1 MESQE
6 NTPKI
11 IGRSCKFASTHTVNR
26 KAFGGKWRDDR
37 DDLLVIKE
45 ELLFEDG
52 TSKPNLRLIE
62 NFKRPFWITKKANR
76 NHRSKKE
83 WEDLDK
89 VQEFMS
95 TQTDLNDNVCRALEK
110 PLSQGSIRVTNRNPY
125 VYGTDMTAAVWARL
139 NYAVKYPEQHGSPN
153 SVCFY
158 DIETDVLGDF
168 VLDSKDKEEFGD
180 AIIGITCSYISN
192 NEKKSWT
199 GTLRRFVEKK
209 TRKPEE
215 EYWKVFDSVFAYIR
229 QDPKEDKKNLG
240 VKCEFE
246 MFDTEK
252 ELLIRAF
259 EKLHRWQPDMVSS
272 WNISFDVPRTIERA
286 KANKINPAELFSD
299 PRIPDKYK
307 CCEFIEDPG
316 SKTSDSNKTINK
328 LFYQCWHMVKAPATF
343 RWIDAC
349 AVYWYIR
356 KHNGNLKS
364 AALDYVLKE
373 EIKRGK
379 FEIEEAEKYV
389 KLEKHIFM
397 QRNYPVHYMVY
408 NSFDCLGLLEMENK
422 KHDISIAL
430 AGAMGV
436 SELEQVPSNPKK
448 LMNNFMKFL
457 YFDRRKVLGST
468 SDQMADDL
476 DKYIVPQSGWISTL
490 PTNSL
495 EYTGIRCIKELP
507 ELPTKV
513 YVFCADLD
521 VKSSY
526 PTTGIFANIS
536 RETTVLELSSIEG
549 VLEHNR
555 YLVGLN
561 LMGGNVNAVS
571 FCQRVYGMP
580 TLDEIRE
587 KFRSS
592 RLNFDKDIP
601 F

>member
-26 KAFGGKWRDDR
+26 RAKNGRWQDDK
-37 DDLLVIKE
+37 DDLLLIKE
-45 ELLFEDG
+45 EVFYEDG
-52 TSKPNLRLIE
+52 TSHANVRMIE
-62 NFKRPFWITKKANR
+62 NFNRPFWVTKKASR
-76 NHRSKKE
+76 NHKSKKE
-83 WEDLDK
+83 WEELDK
-89 VQEFMS
+89 VQTFYS
-95 TQTDLNDNVCRALEK
+95 TQTLLNENVCRALGK
-110 PLSQGSIRVTNRNPY
+110 PIGQGSLRITNRNPY

-139 NYAVKYPEQHGSPN
+139 NYSVKYPEQHGSPN

-168 VLDSKDKEEFGD
+168 VLNDRDKEMYGD

-209 TRKPEE
+209 SHQPEK
-215 EYWKVFDSVFAYIR
+215 EYWKIFDETFSYIR
-229 QDPKEDKKNLG
+229 ADPSLNKKNLG

-246 MFDTEK
+246 MFETER

-259 EKLHRWQPDMVSS
+259 EKLHTWQPDIASS

-286 KANKINPAELFSD
+286 KANRISPADLFSD

-307 CCEFIEDPG
+307 QCEFIEDPG
-316 SKTSDSNKTINK
+316 SKTSESNRTINK
-328 LFYQCWHMVKAPATF
+328 LFYQCWHMVRAPSSF
-343 RWIDAC
+343 RWVDAC

-364 AALDYVLKE
+364 AALDYVLND
-373 EIKRGK
+373 EIGRGK
-379 FEIEEAEKYV
+379 FEIEEAAQYV

-397 QRNYPVHYMVY
+397 QRHYPIHYMVY

-422 KHDISIAL
+422 KHDISVAL

-457 YFDRRKVLGST
+457 YFERKKVLGCT
-468 SDQMADDL
+468 SDQMVDEL
-476 DKYIVPQSGWISTL
+476 DQYIVPQSGWISTL

-495 EYTGIRCIKELP
+495 EYTGIRCIDELP
-507 ELPTKV
+507 DLPTKV

-549 VLEHNR
+549 VLEHTR

-561 LMGGNVNAVS
+561 MMGGNVNAVS
-571 FCQRVYGMP
+571 FCRRVYKMP
-580 TLDEIRE
+580 SLETIRSQYREKYKNLDDEI
-587 KFRSS
+587 
-592 RLNFDKDIP
+592 P
-601 F
+601 Y

>member
-26 KAFGGKWRDDR
+26 RAKNGRWQDDK
-37 DDLLVIKE
+37 DDLLLIKE
-45 ELLFEDG
+45 EVFYEDG
-52 TSKPNLRLIE
+52 TSTANVRMIE
-62 NFKRPFWITKKANR
+62 NFNRPFWVTKKASR
-76 NHRSKKE
+76 NHKSKKE
-83 WEDLDK
+83 WEELDK
-89 VQEFMS
+89 VQTFYS
-95 TQTDLNDNVCRALEK
+95 TQTMLNENVCRALGK
-110 PLSQGSIRVTNRNPY
+110 PIGQGSLRITNRNPY

-139 NYAVKYPEQHGSPN
+139 NYSVKYPEQHGSPN

-168 VLDSKDKEEFGD
+168 VLNDRDKEMYGD

-209 TRKPEE
+209 SHQPEK
-215 EYWKVFDSVFAYIR
+215 EYWKIFDETFSYIR
-229 QDPKEDKKNLG
+229 ADPSLNKRNLG

-246 MFDTEK
+246 MFETER

-259 EKLHRWQPDMVSS
+259 EKLHTWQPDIASS

-286 KANKINPAELFSD
+286 KANRISPADLFSD

-307 CCEFIEDPG
+307 QCEFIEDPG
-316 SKTSDSNKTINK
+316 SKTSESNRTINK
-328 LFYQCWHMVKAPATF
+328 LFYQCWHMVRAPASF
-343 RWIDAC
+343 RWVDAC

-364 AALDYVLKE
+364 AALDYVLHD
-373 EIKRGK
+373 EIGRGK
-379 FEIEEAEKYV
+379 FEIEEAAQYV

-397 QRNYPVHYMVY
+397 QRHYPIHYMVY

-422 KHDISIAL
+422 KHDISVAL

-457 YFDRRKVLGST
+457 YFERKKVLGCT
-468 SDQMADDL
+468 SDQMVDEL
-476 DKYIVPQSGWISTL
+476 DQYIVPQSGWISTL

-495 EYTGIRCIKELP
+495 EYTGICCIDELP
-507 ELPTKV
+507 GLPTKV

-549 VLEHNR
+549 VLEHTR

-561 LMGGNVNAVS
+561 MMGGNVNAVS
-571 FCQRVYGMP
+571 FCRRVYKMP
-580 TLDEIRE
+580 SLEAIRSQYREKYKNLDDEI
-587 KFRSS
+587 
-592 RLNFDKDIP
+592 P
-601 F
+601 Y

>member
-26 KAFGGKWRDDR
+26 RAKSGRWQDDK
-37 DDLLVIKE
+37 DDLLLIKE
-45 ELLFEDG
+45 EVFYEDG
-52 TSKPNLRLIE
+52 TSHANVRMIE
-62 NFKRPFWITKKANR
+62 NFNRPFWVTKKASR
-76 NHRSKKE
+76 NHKSKKE
-83 WEDLDK
+83 WEELDK
-89 VQEFMS
+89 VQTFYS
-95 TQTDLNDNVCRALEK
+95 TQTMLNENVCRALGK
-110 PLSQGSIRVTNRNPY
+110 PIGQGSLRVTNRNPY

-139 NYAVKYPEQHGSPN
+139 NYSVKYPEQHGSPN

-168 VLDSKDKEEFGD
+168 VLNDRDKEMYGD

-209 TRKPEE
+209 SHQPEK
-215 EYWKVFDSVFAYIR
+215 EYWKIFDGTFSYIR
-229 QDPKEDKKNLG
+229 ADPSLNKKNLG

-246 MFDTEK
+246 MFETER

-259 EKLHRWQPDMVSS
+259 EKLHTWQPDIASS

-286 KANKINPAELFSD
+286 KANRISPADLFSD

-307 CCEFIEDPG
+307 QCEFIEDPG
-316 SKTSDSNKTINK
+316 SKTSESNRTINK
-328 LFYQCWHMVKAPATF
+328 LFYQCWHMVRAPSSF
-343 RWIDAC
+343 RWVDAC

-364 AALDYVLKE
+364 AALDYVLHD
-373 EIKRGK
+373 EIGRGK
-379 FEIEEAEKYV
+379 FEIEEAAQYV

-397 QRNYPVHYMVY
+397 QRHYPIHYMVY

-422 KHDISIAL
+422 KHDISVAL

-457 YFDRRKVLGST
+457 YFERKKVLGCT
-468 SDQMADDL
+468 SDQMVDEL
-476 DKYIVPQSGWISTL
+476 DQYIVPQSGWISTL

-495 EYTGIRCIKELP
+495 EYTGICCIDELP
-507 ELPTKV
+507 DLPTKV

-549 VLEHNR
+549 VLEHTR

-561 LMGGNVNAVS
+561 MMGGNVNAVS
-571 FCQRVYGMP
+571 FCRRVYKMP
-580 TLDEIRE
+580 SLETIRSQYREKYKNLDDEI
-587 KFRSS
+587 
-592 RLNFDKDIP
+592 P
-601 F
+601 Y